1 MPIRRM
7 LWTATLVAM
16 LGGAA
21 SMSTPARAA
30 SSGTVSQ
37 PLAITTQPAYYRFT
51 KTVTLTNRGR
61 TPALNVTA
69 DVVLL
74 APASAYAD
82 VTLVGYSQEP
92 ASTVRDANGNLIG
105 VYRWSTLKSGQS
117 VTITL
122 HYQATSSDIS
132 YRLPRVYASYNTNSA
147 LYQRYT
153 STALESRQVDAGA
166 PAIQKLDQ
174 QVVGTVTNPAQRAQ
188 LLFHWVAY
196 HIHYN
201 YSLKASGSALATL
214 RSRRGI
220 CSDIADLYVSMLRTD
235 GIPARLIGGYVTN
248 NGSGHGGF
256 HQWVE
261 FYLPQSGWVVADP
274 TWGRYGYFAALQ
286 DDWHIP
292 LYDGIRPDISVH
304 WQYAQMSAGA
314 SPYLAIHYHYHFS
327 TEQSPPQVRHVKL
340 PLVSV
345 TPPVAQHGAQVAVG
359 ARFHSDWQR
368 LVGFFHQYLLRL
380 KIALESL

>member
-7 LWTATLVAM
+7 LLMTLAVAM
-16 LGGAA
+16 VVAGG
-21 SMSTPARAA
+21 SVPALAA

-37 PLAITTQPAYYRFT
+37 PLAVTTRPAYYGFT
-51 KTVTLTNRGR
+51 KTVTLTNKGNA
-61 TPALNVTA
+61 PALNVKA

-74 APASAYAD
+74 APASAYAN
-82 VTLVGYSQEP
+82 VTLVGYSMEP
-92 ASTVRDANGNLIG
+92 SSTYRDPNGNLIG
-105 VYRWSTLKSGQS
+105 VYTWPSLKAKQS

-132 YRLPRVYASYNTNSA
+132 YRLPKTYASYDTTSQIYA
-147 LYQRYT
+147 RYT
-153 STALESRQVDAGA
+153 NPKLEKSKIDADTSAIKALD
-166 PAIQKLDQ
+166 QKLL
-174 QVVGTVTNPAQRAQ
+174 GTTTNPEQRAQ
-188 LLFHWVAY
+188 ILFNWVAY
-196 HIHYN
+196 HIRYN

-214 RSRRGI
+214 KSRLGI

-235 GIPARLIGGYVTN
+235 GIPARLIGGYVTD
-248 NGSGHGGF
+248 NGAGQGGF

-261 FYLPQSGWVVADP
+261 YYLPNTGWVVADP
-274 TWGRYGYFAALQ
+274 TWGRYGYFGALQ

-304 WQYAQMSAGA
+304 WQYAKTSASA
-314 SPYLAIHYHYHFS
+314 SPYLSINYHYHFT
-327 TEQSPPQVRHVKL
+327 TEQSPSAVRHVKL

-345 TPPVAQHGAQVAVG
+345 TPPVAKHHAALVVAQTFQTEWHHVV
-359 ARFHSDWQR
+359 S
-368 LVGFFHQYLLRL
+368 FFHQYVLRL